1 MFQADGLKLLMP
13 EWKDTVNLP
22 RTDFP
27 MKASLQTAEPE
38 AIARWEAMDLYGQI
52 RDKRRGAPK
61 FVFHDGPPYANGQI
75 HLGTALNKILKDFVI
90 KSRTMAGFDV
100 PYLPGYDCHGL
111 PIELK
116 VDRELG
122 PKKRE
127 MSVAEIRRACREYAG
142 RYTDVMT
149 AEFKRLMV
157 FGDWD
162 HYYLTM
168 NPRYQADI
176 ARSLGKFVE
185 RGLVYKGKKP
195 VHWCIHC
202 RTALAEA
209 EVEYED
215 HSSPSIYVEF
225 PLNPDAAADLAARV
239 PALAGRRN
247 VSALIWTTT
256 PWTIPSNLAIA
267 FHPDFDYAAYDVD
280 GHTVIVAEG
289 LAERVGKAVGRSF
302 ERKIATMKGEQ
313 LEGIRFRHP
322 LYERDSVGVL
332 ADYVTLE
339 QGTGAVHTAPGHG
352 ADDFLTGKKYGLE
365 IYAPVGPNGHFLDTV
380 LLFGGQRVFD
390 ANPNVEKALEERG
403 RLWYRETFS
412 HQYPHCWRCH
422 NPVIFLATSQWFV
435 RMDGEPVITG
445 VDGQTRTLRQAAQ
458 HAIDHEVAW
467 IPRWGRD
474 RIYNM
479 VTNRPD
485 WCISRQRAWGVPI
498 PALDCTSC
506 GEALLTTAIIDQAAT
521 VFEKY
526 NADAWYERPTE
537 EFVPAGLKCPSCGG
551 TSFERERDILDVW
564 FDSGSSHEAVLAR
577 TPELG
582 WPSDMYLEGSD
593 QHRGWFQSSLLVAL
607 ATRGRPPFREVLT
620 HGFLIDLEGRKMSK
634 SLGNVIAPQDV
645 IKESGAEIIRLW
657 VSMTEFTEELR
668 VSKEILTR
676 VVDVYR
682 KLRNTCRI
690 LVANL
695 YDFDPATDMVPVDA
709 LDEVDRF
716 ALARYA
722 EAAQRM
728 IRAYS
733 EYEFS
738 VVSQTLNTLATVD
751 LSAFYVDVTK
761 DRMYTLGAKS
771 RERRS
776 TQTVMYLISDGLA
789 RLLAPI
795 LPVTADQL
803 WQHIPGRRSG
813 SIHLEEFPKVDAY
826 TDAPLLETWEAL
838 LDVRETVN
846 AALEDKRK
854 NKIIGTSLGARV
866 IITASGPIGALLK
879 SRRDDLPMLFN
890 VSDVDLT
897 VREAGSTEQDPA
909 YTADELRVEVEKA
922 PGVKCAR
929 CWRFVPSV
937 RTEPDCAGICDR
949 CVDALAGFVNC

>member
-1 MFQADGLKLLMP
+1 MP

-38 AIARWEAMDLYGQI
+38 ALARWAAMDLYGQI
-52 RDKRRGAPK
+52 RQARRGAPK

-90 KSRTMAGFDV
+90 KSRTMAGFDT
-100 PYLPGYDCHGL
+100 PYTPGYDCHGL
-111 PIELK
+111 PIELR

-122 PKKRE
+122 PKKRD
-127 MSVAEIRRACREYAG
+127 MSIGEIRRACREYAG
-142 RYTDVMT
+142 RFIGVMT
-149 AEFKRLMV
+149 DEFKRLMV

-176 ARSLGKFVE
+176 ARALGKFVE

-215 HSSPSIYVEF
+215 HVSPSIYVEF
-225 PLNPDAAADLAARV
+225 PLNPDAADELAARV
-239 PALAGRRN
+239 PSLRGLD
-247 VSALIWTTT
+247 VSVLIWTTT

-267 FHPDFDYAAYDVD
+267 FHPEFDYAAYDVD
-280 GHTVIVAEG
+280 GRAVIVAEG
-289 LAERVGKAVGRSF
+289 LAERVSQAVGRPF
-302 ERKIATMKGEQ
+302 DHAIARMKGEQ

-322 LYERDSVGVL
+322 LYDRDSVGVL

-352 ADDFLTGKKYGLE
+352 ADDFLTGRKYGLE
-365 IYAPVGPNGHFLDTV
+365 IYAPVGPGGHFLETV
-380 LLFGGQRVFD
+380 QLFGGQRVFD

-403 RLWYRETFS
+403 RLWHRETLS

-435 RMDGEPVITG
+435 RMDGEPAITG
-445 VDGQTRTLRQAAQ
+445 ADGQTRTLREAAR
-458 HAIDHEVAW
+458 HAIDHEVKW
-467 IPRWGRD
+467 IPTWGRD
-474 RIYNM
+474 RIFNM
-479 VTNRPD
+479 VSNRPD

-506 GEALLTTAIIDQAAT
+506 GEAILTTAIIEKAAG
-521 VFEKY
+521 VFELY
-526 NADAWYERPTE
+526 NADAWYERPID
-537 EFVPAGLKCPSCGG
+537 EFIPAGLTCRSCGG

-577 TPELG
+577 SPELG
-582 WPSDMYLEGSD
+582 WPADMYLEGSD

-634 SLGNVIAPQDV
+634 SLGNTIVPQEV

-668 VSKEILTR
+668 VSREILTR

-682 KLRNTCRI
+682 KIRNTCRI

-695 YDFDPATDMVPVDA
+695 YDFDPAVDLVPVGQLTA
-709 LDEVDRF
+709 VDRF
-716 ALARYA
+716 ALARYGD
-722 EAAQRM
+722 AAQRM
-728 IRAYS
+728 LRAYN
-733 EYEFS
+733 EYDFS
-738 VVSQTLNTLATVD
+738 TVSQLLNTLATVD

-761 DRMYTLGAKS
+761 DRMYTLGVRS
-771 RERRS
+771 HERRS
-776 TQTVMYLISDGLA
+776 TQTVMYVICDGLA

-795 LPVTADQL
+795 LPVTADDL
-803 WQHIPGRRSG
+803 WRRMPGSREASV
-813 SIHLEEFPKVDAY
+813 HLAEFPRVEAYVDA
-826 TDAPLLETWEAL
+826 ALVKQWQRL
-838 LDVRETVN
+838 LDVREVVN
-846 AALEDKRK
+846 AALEQKRK
-854 NKIIGTSLGARV
+854 DKVIGTALGARV
-866 IITASGPIGALLK
+866 FISAWGELGSLLQ
-879 SRRDDLPMLFN
+879 RHRADLPMLFN
-890 VSDVDLT
+890 VSEV
-897 VREAGSTEQDPA
+897 
-909 YTADELRVEVEKA
+909 ELRAEGQGTDRLDVHVERA
-922 PGVKCAR
+922 RGVKCAR
-929 CWRFVPSV
+929 CWRYVPSV
-937 RTEPDCAGICDR
+937 RTEPEWEGICDR
-949 CVDALAGFVNC
+949 CVEALGGTAAA

>member
-1 MFQADGLKLLMP
+1 MRP
-13 EWKDTVNLP
+13 E
-22 RTDFP
+22 
-27 MKASLQTAEPE
+27 
-38 AIARWEAMDLYGQI
+38 
-52 RDKRRGAPK
+52 

-122 PKKRE
+122 PKKRD

-142 RYTDVMT
+142 RFIDVMT
-149 AEFKRLMV
+149 GEFKRLMV

-209 EVEYED
+209 EVEYQD
-215 HSSPSIYVEF
+215 HSSPSIFVEF
-225 PLNPDAAADLAARV
+225 PLSADAGADLAARV
-239 PALAGRRN
+239 PALAGRS
-247 VSALIWTTT
+247 VSVLIWTTT

-267 FHPDFDYAAYDVD
+267 FHPEFDYAAYDVE
-280 GHTVIVAEG
+280 GRAVIVAEG
-289 LAERVGKAVGRSF
+289 LAERVGQVIGKPFDRRLAR
-302 ERKIATMKGEQ
+302 MKGEQ
-313 LEGIRFRHP
+313 LEGLRFRHP

-365 IYAPVGPNGHFLDTV
+365 IYAPVGPSGHFLDTV

-403 RLWYRETFS
+403 RLWHRETFS

-435 RMDGEPVITG
+435 RLDGDPVITG
-445 VDGQTRTLRQAAQ
+445 ADGQKRTMRDAAR
-458 HAIDHEVAW
+458 HAIDHEVKW
-467 IPRWGRD
+467 IPPWGRD
-474 RIYNM
+474 RIFNM
-479 VTNRPD
+479 VSNRPD

-506 GEALLTTAIIDQAAT
+506 GEAVLTPAIIDQAAS
-521 VFEKY
+521 VFEQY
-526 NADAWYERPTE
+526 NADSWYERPVE
-537 EFVPAGLKCPSCGG
+537 EFIPAGLKCPSCGG

-577 TPELG
+577 AADLG

-607 ATRGRPPFREVLT
+607 ATRERPPFREVLT

-634 SLGNVIAPQDV
+634 SLGNTIVPQEV

-695 YDFDPATDMVPVDA
+695 YDFDPATDMVPLDQ

-716 ALARYA
+716 ALARYSA
-722 EAAQRM
+722 AAQRM
-728 IRAYS
+728 MRAYE
-733 EYEFS
+733 EYDFS
-738 VVSQTLNTLATVD
+738 TVSQTLNTLATVD

-771 RERRS
+771 HERRS

-803 WQHIPGRRSG
+803 WQHVPGRRAESV
-813 SIHLEEFPKVDAY
+813 HLEEFPNVEAF
-826 TDAPLLETWEAL
+826 TDTPLLATWESL
-838 LDVRETVN
+838 LGVRETVN
-846 AALEDKRK
+846 AALEQKRK
-854 NKIIGTSLGARV
+854 DKVIGTSLGARV
-866 IITASGPIGALLK
+866 VIAASGPVGALLE
-879 SRRDDLPMLFN
+879 SHRADLPMLFN
-890 VSDVDLT
+890 VSDVELT
-897 VREAGSTEQDPA
+897 LVAGFSEQDPA
-909 YTADELRVEVEKA
+909 YTANVHVEVEKA

-949 CVDALAGFVNC
+949 CVEALAGLVNC

>member
-1 MFQADGLKLLMP
+1 MP

-27 MKASLQTAEPE
+27 MKAGLQTSEPE
-38 AIARWEAMDLYGQI
+38 TLARWAAQDLYGQI
-52 RDKRRGAPK
+52 RASRADAPK
-61 FVFHDGPPYANGQI
+61 FVLHDGPPYANGNI
-75 HLGTALNKILKDFVI
+75 HIGTAMNKILKDLVV
-90 KSRTMAGFDV
+90 KSRSMAGFDA
-100 PYLPGYDCHGL
+100 PYVVGYDCHGL

-127 MSVAEIRRACREYAG
+127 MSVADFCRACRAYAERFVG
-142 RYTDVMT
+142 TMS
-149 AEFKRLMV
+149 EQFQRL
-157 FGDWD
+157 GILASWD
-162 HYYLTM
+162 KPYLTM
-168 NPRYQADI
+168 DFRYQAAI
-176 ARSLGKFVE
+176 ARAFGKFVAQ
-185 RGLVYKGKKP
+185 GLVTKRKKP

-225 PLNPDAAADLAARV
+225 PLNREAAADLAARV
-239 PALAGRRN
+239 PALAGRN
-247 VSALIWTTT
+247 VSVLIWTTT

-267 FHPDFDYAAYDVD
+267 FHPEFDYGAYDVD
-280 GHTVIVAEG
+280 GHTIIIAEA
-289 LAERVGKAVGRSF
+289 LAERVGRAVGRAF
-302 ERKIATMKGEQ
+302 DRKVATMKGEQ
-313 LEGIRFRHP
+313 LEGVRFQHP
-322 LYERDSVGVL
+322 LYDRDSVGVL

-352 ADDFLTGKKYGLE
+352 ADDFLTGKKYGLD
-365 IYAPVGPNGHFLDTV
+365 IYAPVGPSGHFLDTV

-390 ANPNVEKALEERG
+390 ANPNVEKALDQRG
-403 RLWYRETFS
+403 RLWHRETFS

-435 RMDGEPVITG
+435 RMDGEPVISG
-445 VDGQTRTLRQAAQ
+445 ADGQTRTLRQAAQ
-458 HAIDHEVAW
+458 HAIDHEVTW

-506 GEALLTTAIIDQAAT
+506 GEAVLTTAIIDQAAS
-521 VFEKY
+521 VFEQY
-526 NADAWYERPTE
+526 NADSWYERPIE
-537 EFVPAGLKCPSCGG
+537 EFIPAGLTCPSCGG

-634 SLGNVIAPQDV
+634 SLGNTIVPQEV

-676 VVDVYR
+676 VVDFYR

-695 YDFDPATDMVPVDA
+695 YDFDPATDMVPIDR

-728 IRAYS
+728 LRAYN
-733 EYEFS
+733 EYDFS
-738 VVSQTLNTLATVD
+738 TVSQALNTLATVD

-761 DRMYTLGAKS
+761 DGMYTLGEKLQ
-771 RERRS
+771 ERRC
-776 TQTVMYLISDGLA
+776 THTWSDGICAGLA

-795 LPVTADQL
+795 LPVTSDQL
-803 WQHIPGRRSG
+803 WQHLPGRRSE
-813 SIHLEEFPKVDAY
+813 SIHLEEFPKVEAY
-826 TDAPLLETWEAL
+826 TDAPLLKTWDAL
-838 LDVRETVN
+838 LGVRETVN
-846 AALEDKRK
+846 AALEQKRK
-854 NKIIGTSLGARV
+854 DKVIGTALGARV
-866 IITASGPIGALLK
+866 QITARGELGSLLQQH
-879 SRRDDLPMLFN
+879 RADLPMLFN
-890 VSDVDLT
+890 VSDVALSAD
-897 VREAGSTEQDPA
+897 GQG
-909 YTADELRVEVEKA
+909 ADELQVAVERA
-922 PGVKCAR
+922 RGVKCAR
-929 CWRFVPSV
+929 CWRYVPSV
-937 RTEPDCAGICDR
+937 RTEPAWEGICDR
-949 CVDALAGFVNC
+949 CVEALGGTAAA